1 MIYTTYKEGAPAG
14 QEPASFANSAFT
26 KYVVKIVFTDDAA
39 TVGGIPYIEYL
50 AAVPIR
56 RSFGAFGLTNL
67 ALPSG
72 TVIPYAGQLTNG
84 QVPDEINGGGANPL
98 FLPCDGGVY
107 LQDEFG
113 GLFDAIGQKYARGT
127 DDANTLNAA
136 GEFRVP
142 DFRGRLGVG
151 SNSIL
156 TGGLNENTSDG
167 PGFIFSEPSKT
178 RELGAT
184 GGSFLL
190 RPHQHFI
197 ATNVGS
203 GGGAGEHLYN
213 QRTLSWSRSTVG
225 GSSNDK
231 YKLGGKSSDAIIGE
245 TSVPI
250 NPGDGFNQNIP
261 NGANKGTITV
271 TDAALTEQMPP
282 FVSINYLIKT

>member
-1 MIYTTYKEGAPAG
+1 M
-14 QEPASFANSAFT
+14 
-26 KYVVKIVFTDDAA
+26 
-39 TVGGIPYIEYL
+39 
-50 AAVPIR
+50 
-56 RSFGAFGLTNL
+56 
-67 ALPSG
+67 PSG
-72 TVIPYAGQLTNG
+72 K
-84 QVPDEINGGGANPL
+84 
-98 FLPCDGGVY
+98 
-107 LQDEFG
+107 
-113 GLFDAIGQKYARGT
+113 KYTRGT